1 MVSLNGVNVHLFNLT
16 KAGALSAAK
25 AEPIMAI
32 KATKVNRIL
41 KLEGLCLGFGNA
53 NCEMVLEG

>member
-1 MVSLNGVNVHLFNLT
+1 MFVLFNLT

-32 KATKVNRIL
+32 KATKMKRIL
-41 KLEGLCLGFGNA
+41 KLEGLCLSFGNA